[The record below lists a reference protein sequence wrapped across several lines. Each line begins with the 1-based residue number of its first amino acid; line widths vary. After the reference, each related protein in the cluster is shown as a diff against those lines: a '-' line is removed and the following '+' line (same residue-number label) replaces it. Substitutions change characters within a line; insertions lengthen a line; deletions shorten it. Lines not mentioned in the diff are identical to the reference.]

1 MTTTK
6 QGKRKGSS
14 QRLPALPKA
23 VREMTMVDDEPKTL
37 SIIILDASI
46 SMAEHGDVPQRCVN
60 EHIETL
66 KNPPDGRKQY
76 CTVIVFGEDYRALIP
91 PIAAE
96 SLQPISNYRA
106 DGKSTLLYETVYK
119 TLQNYLAIHSIN
131 RPENLKIFVG
141 VFSDG
146 DDNKSDRARQPR
158 KVKKLAQV
166 AQSLG
171 WELFCFGIGID
182 GKALAESM
190 GFPTDDQH
198 CRTVKADEGGI
209 RATTQHF
216 SNATTTCFHLD
227 PKLFRK

>member
-6 QGKRKGSS
+6 QGKRKSAS
-14 QRLPALPKA
+14 QRLPALPRA
-23 VREMTMVDDEPKTL
+23 VREMTMTDDEPKTL
-37 SIIILDASI
+37 SIMILDASI
-46 SMAEHGDVPQRCVN
+46 SMAVHGDVPQRCVN
-60 EHIETL
+60 DHIETL

-106 DGKSTLLYETVYK
+106 DGNSTLLYETVYK
-119 TLQNYLAIHSIN
+119 TLQNYLAIYSVN
-131 RPENLKIFVG
+131 QPENLKIFVG

-146 DDNKSDRARQPR
+146 DDNKSDKVRQPR
-158 KVKKLAQV
+158 KLKRLAEITQN
-166 AQSLG
+166 LG

-182 GKALAESM
+182 GKALAAAM

-198 CRTVKADEGGI
+198 CQTVRADENGL

-216 SNATTTCFHLD
+216 SDATTTCFRLD
-227 PKLFRK
+227 PKLFGK